1 VSLKEAREKGE
12 EIRRTVRNGDDPS
25 ELRKKRKIEIKKNVF
40 NTFENIARE
49 WLKKKRGSITP
60 RHALCIMRRLEANI
74 FLFLGSMPIKKITP
88 RELLAVIRQ
97 IETRGAFETAHRM
110 LQKRSRTDI

>member
-1 VSLKEAREKGE
+1 LGAYPEVSLKEARTKRDELRRIIKG
-12 EIRRTVRNGDDPS
+12 GQDPS
-25 ELRKKRKIEIKKNVF
+25 ELRKKQKVETKENAV

-74 FLFLGSMPIKKITP
+74 FPF
-88 RELLAVIRQ
+88 
-97 IETRGAFETAHRM
+97 
-110 LQKRSRTDI
+110 